1 MSETVAQMVKP
12 VVTALLNDA
21 GPVNI
26 RFWDGSFLG
35 VPEENVIVVKSPE
48 ALRRILWAP
57 GELGLGRA
65 YVVGEIDFE
74 GSIIETLSA
83 AQDAAGDDP
92 EMVRQRLRV
101 RDWPT
106 LIRTARKLK
115 VLGLC
120 PTTPPEEARVRGGVH
135 SKDRDA
141 AAISH
146 HYDVGNDFYR
156 LVLGETMTYSCGYF
170 DSVDTSLDEAQT
182 AKYDLVCRKL
192 GLVSGMRLL
201 DVGSGWG
208 SMAIHAASHYG
219 VDVVGVTLS
228 QEQVELARERVA
240 ESGLADRI
248 DIRYQDYRDISD
260 GPYDA
265 ISSIGM
271 FEHVG
276 LSRIEEYFTSIK
288 GVLIPGGRF
297 LNHAISRP
305 TGSGSLPKRSFV
317 ARYVFPDGELHEVG
331 RVITHMQ
338 ALGLEVRDVESIREH
353 YAATLRHWVANLE
366 SSWSKAVAMVGANRA
381 RIWRLYMAASV
392 INFKANRVSIHQV
405 LAVNT
410 PDSGNSKMPPT
421 RKGYTTVNQR
431 LATTP
436 KLLVVIGRR
445 LPEGRFRGA
454 KHHRAK
460 RRTSL

>member
-12 VVTALLNDA
+12 VVATLLNDA
-21 GPVNI
+21 GPVNV
-26 RFWDGSFLG
+26 RFWDGSYLG

-83 AQDAAGDDP
+83 AQDMAGDDP

-106 LIRTARKLK
+106 LIRTAHKFK
-115 VLGLC
+115 VLGLR
-120 PTTPPEEARVRGGVH
+120 PKPPPEEARVRGGVH

-170 DSVDTSLDEAQT
+170 DSVETSLDEAQT

-201 DVGSGWG
+201 DVGCGWG

-240 ESGLADRI
+240 AAGLADRI
-248 DIRYQDYRDISD
+248 EIRYQDYRDISD

-276 LSRIEEYFTSIK
+276 LSKLEEYFTSIK
-288 GVLIPGGRF
+288 EVLIPGGRF

-305 TGSGSLPKRSFV
+305 SGSGSLPKRSFV

-331 RVITHMQ
+331 RVITRMQ
-338 ALGLEVRDVESIREH
+338 DLGLEVRDVESIREH

-366 SSWSKAVAMVGANRA
+366 SSWADAVTIVGANRA

-392 INFKANRVSIHQV
+392 INFKANRMSIHQV

-421 RKGYTTVNQR
+421 QKSYTKVNEQ
-431 LATTP
+431 LTT
-436 KLLVVIGRR
+436 
-445 LPEGRFRGA
+445 
-454 KHHRAK
+454 
-460 RRTSL
+460 T

>member
-83 AQDAAGDDP
+83 AQDTAGDDP

-115 VLGLC
+115 VLGLR
-120 PTTPPEEARVRGGVH
+120 PAPPPEEARVRGGVH

-201 DVGSGWG
+201 DIGCGWG

-228 QEQVELARERVA
+228 QEQVELAQERVA
-240 ESGLADRI
+240 QAGLADRI
-248 DIRYQDYRDISD
+248 EIRYQDYRDIGD

-288 GVLIPGGRF
+288 GILIPGGRF

-305 TGSGSLPKRSFV
+305 SGSGSLPKRSFV

-331 RVITHMQ
+331 RVITRMQ
-338 ALGLEVRDVESIREH
+338 DLGFEVRDVESIREH

-366 SSWSKAVAMVGANRA
+366 SSWSNAVAMVGANRA

-392 INFKANRVSIHQV
+392 INFKANRASIHQV

-410 PDSGNSKMPPT
+410 PDNGNSKMPPT
-421 RKGYTTVNQR
+421 RKSYTNVSHS
-431 LATTP
+431 
-436 KLLVVIGRR
+436 GR
-445 LPEGRFRGA
+445 
-454 KHHRAK
+454 
-460 RRTSL
+460 